1 MFSTSAPF
9 FNPGSSEEGSGSNSS
24 NSGSPANPDGSAP
37 APISAMGE
45 SLKAKYYEKKA
56 ERSRVGEEY
65 KKLNDIDSAAQ
76 DASDSDPE
84 EQLEANKNLVEKTD
98 EFKSVDFEVQKYKHD
113 FKKETGEDLSDT
125 E

>member
-45 SLKAKYYEKKA
+45 SLKEKYYEKKA

-65 KKLNDIDSAAQ
+65 KKLNDIDSF
-76 DASDSDPE
+76 DTFEWDLYFNSIGYNSSMPP
-84 EQLEANKNLVEKTD
+84 
-98 EFKSVDFEVQKYKHD
+98 VDTPID
-113 FKKETGEDLSDT
+113 WMDLFSSFFDLF
-125 E
+125 

>member
-37 APISAMGE
+37 ISAKAE
-45 SLKAKYYEKKA
+45 SIKAVYYEKKA

-65 KKLNDIDSAAQ
+65 KK
-76 DASDSDPE
+76 
-84 EQLEANKNLVEKTD
+84 
-98 EFKSVDFEVQKYKHD
+98 
-113 FKKETGEDLSDT
+113 G
-125 E
+125 